1 MRTEELNSIINGPS
15 LKEQKWVTG
24 LVSSEEDFL
33 KSLEAPPETETK
45 WRNRLLLET
54 TFPQLLQK
62 TEIRKTGRA
71 LFCVTNR
78 GKNISVTFRRLKDK
92 SGFEAGSYSKK
103 GDRSDN
109 LFSIGEYCDQIYR
122 EVFEPTQSVTS
133 VRGLLVITGS
143 TNSAK
148 SEITRGL
155 INLHL
160 TKILLAQKDNPGRK
174 PHLITFEDPIERPY
188 GRWLDSDLE
197 SFWNVANLTMDMTE
211 IDYTPREKGKDVDS
225 LQIAL
230 EDALRQTPSV
240 FFVGETR
247 EKDDWNL
254 LLDFAATGHL
264 VVTTAHAGSLVEAM
278 HKIFEAKT
286 VKTSGDRSEVANK
299 LLGIVHLGRE
309 KISLDENNKEKVTNA
324 LFPTLWRRTPRGI
337 AALTSN
343 GLASLL
349 PHYPS
354 GDDAPSC
361 LGRKWLLERLVTH
374 ANENGPPLPIPLEAL
389 AKKINQRATI
399 RDLQGV

>member
-1 MRTEELNSIINGPS
+1 
-15 LKEQKWVTG
+15 
-24 LVSSEEDFL
+24 
-33 KSLEAPPETETK
+33 
-45 WRNRLLLET
+45 
-54 TFPQLLQK
+54 
-62 TEIRKTGRA
+62 
-71 LFCVTNR
+71 
-78 GKNISVTFRRLKDK
+78 
-92 SGFEAGSYSKK
+92 
-103 GDRSDN
+103 
-109 LFSIGEYCDQIYR
+109 
-122 EVFEPTQSVTS
+122 
-133 VRGLLVITGS
+133 
-143 TNSAK
+143 
-148 SEITRGL
+148 
-155 INLHL
+155 
-160 TKILLAQKDNPGRK
+160 
-174 PHLITFEDPIERPY
+174 
-188 GRWLDSDLE
+188 
-197 SFWNVANLTMDMTE
+197 
-211 IDYTPREKGKDVDS
+211 
-225 LQIAL
+225 
-230 EDALRQTPSV
+230 
-240 FFVGETR
+240 
-247 EKDDWNL
+247 
-254 LLDFAATGHL
+254 
-264 VVTTAHAGSLVEAM
+264 M